1 MRVLAI
7 DLGASSVRL
16 FVIRLEEKLLLKEIS
31 RFETPVITENGY
43 LRWDFPR
50 ILSSIKPSLE
60 NTKTISSIGIDA
72 WGVDFGLVDENG
84 ELVANPIS
92 YRDHSHRIGADELK
106 NRLSPE
112 KHYSLTGIQPL
123 PFNTAAQLLAR
134 KLRNDTEIERAHSFL
149 LIPDLVASYLGD
161 EKKIPTCEI
170 TNASTTQLLGLNGKW
185 CEDAVKASRL
195 DSIFLPKIAFPG
207 TLFGSIN
214 KIPIIRVASHDT
226 ASAVF
231 AIPSK
236 ITNAVYIS
244 SGTWSLVGTLIR
256 NPMATLDALEAGF
269 THERAY
275 DGSFRFLKNV
285 MGLWLLQRSQG
296 KLSHKECIRL
306 AESAPPWGPRFD
318 VNHPSLLNPVDMPSA
333 IRSIADSPIEN
344 TAVLF
349 RAIFENLAKEYAQTI
364 EKLRKITS
372 VPIESIHIVGGGSQN
387 TLLNRMTSDATG
399 LPVYAGPIEATA
411 IGNALVQ
418 LLYHGKIT
426 EDEKESL
433 IRKSFPIQLYE
444 PKNTEKWRE
453 WAAKTHFH

>member
-1 MRVLAI
+1 MRVLAM
-7 DLGASSVRL
+7 DLGASSGRIFL
-16 FVIRLEEKLLLKEIS
+16 AKLEQRLLLKEIS
-31 RFETPVITENGY
+31 RFETPLITENGY
-43 LRWDFPR
+43 LRWDFQQ
-50 ILSSIKPSLE
+50 ILSNIKQSLE
-60 NTKTISSIGIDA
+60 NTKAISSIGIDS

-84 ELVANPIS
+84 KLIANPIS
-92 YRDHSHRIGADELK
+92 YRDHSHRNGAEELQK
-106 NRLSPE
+106 RLSPE

-123 PFNTAAQLLAR
+123 PFNTAAQFLAR
-134 KLRNDTEIERAHSFL
+134 KLRDDTELERAHSFL
-149 LIPDLVASYLGD
+149 LLPDLVASFLGE

-185 CEDAVKASRL
+185 CEEAVKVSGL
-195 DSIFLPKIAFPG
+195 DLNFLPKIAFPG

-214 KIPIIRVASHDT
+214 KTPIIRVASHDT
-226 ASAVF
+226 ASAVL
-231 AIPSK
+231 AIPSN

-256 NPMATLDALEAGF
+256 EPITTPNALEAGF
-269 THERAY
+269 THERSY

-296 KLSHKECIRL
+296 NLSHEECIRL

-318 VNHPSLLNPVDMPSA
+318 VNHSSLLNPSDMPSA
-333 IRSIADSPIEN
+333 IRNIADSPIEN

-349 RAIFENLAKEYAQTI
+349 RAIFENLAMEYAKTI
-364 EKLRKITS
+364 ENIRKITRM
-372 VPIESIHIVGGGSQN
+372 PIECIHIVGGGSQN
-387 TLLNRMTSDATG
+387 TLLNQMTSDATG

-418 LLYHGKIT
+418 LLYHGEIT
-426 EDEKESL
+426 EDEKELL
-433 IRKSFPIQLYE
+433 IRESFPIRLYK

-453 WAAKTHFH
+453 WAAKSSFH